1 MKTIKSYML
10 ALAAVAASAAVMTT
24 LPACSDDFE
33 TPEAVEPTTDLVP
46 NTTIAELKKRFWQ
59 GDFNY
64 VTKVPANKDGSHVII
79 HGWVTSSDEES
90 NFYKNLVIQDETAAI
105 TMSINS
111 YNLYLRYR
119 RGQEIVLD
127 MTDMYI
133 GKYRGLQQLGM
144 PEEYFQG
151 NTDQASF
158 MSPEFFQIH
167 AHLKGYPDL
176 SKIDTLAVDNF
187 DEFNTNPS
195 NVRKYQSRLVRF
207 RNVSFVNGG
216 KALFSAWHTS
226 DNDLQNQNITDSRG
240 NQIPVRTSGYST
252 FWNNVLPTGVGD
264 VVAVASYYQ
273 NSANPKSSPW
283 QLVLIDLEG
292 CIGFAEPKGDITNP
306 YTVDDVVQLEAAGQ
320 TGTGWVKGYIVGAP
334 NIDVT
339 SITANENIQWEA
351 GEDGFALANTL
362 VIGQTAETRE
372 IDHALVIELPSGSV
386 FQTLGNLREHPE
398 LLGREILVN
407 ATFAKYMDTYGLTGN
422 SGAADSFKIEGVE
435 NGDVPD
441 NPDQPVDP
449 GVGSGKSEIKI
460 DFSDPEAL
468 GVVKAAPSEATV
480 SDGFT
485 YDGVKVTITQGQG
498 FGLNQELRFFTSA
511 AGVVDFRCSS
521 GGGSKG
527 HTFTVQYGDNIKK
540 IVFTGAYSQQDKNF
554 NFTADPGTFTAPDWT
569 GDSKTV
575 TFTTTG
581 EVHLLS
587 MTIYTDGDGSGD
599 TPVTPPVTGGATV
612 FEETFASGQGQ
623 FTIENVVMPDAASYI
638 WTADTQY
645 GYMKASAY
653 ISGVSYASDSYLI
666 SPAVNLSGATGCK
679 ISFEHVFNKF
689 PDLAFAKANCT
700 LCVREVGSTDWTAVP
715 IPNTS
720 DNTAWKPFANSGDID
735 LSRWDGKNIQFA
747 FRYVSEEGKSGT
759 WEVKNVKLTK
769 AN

>member
-46 NTTIAELKKRFWQ
+46 NTTIAELKERFWQ

-64 VTKVPANKDGSHVII
+64 VTKVPANEDGSHVII

-127 MTDMYI
+127 ITDMYI

-273 NSANPKSSPW
+273 NSANSKSSPW

-441 NPDQPVDP
+441 NPDQPTPP
-449 GVGSGKSEIKI
+449 G
-460 DFSDPEAL
+460 
-468 GVVKAAPSEATV
+468 
-480 SDGFT
+480 
-485 YDGVKVTITQGQG
+485 
-498 FGLNQELRFFTSA
+498 
-511 AGVVDFRCSS
+511 
-521 GGGSKG
+521 
-527 HTFTVQYGDNIKK
+527 GDI
-540 IVFTGAYSQQDKNF
+540 A
-554 NFTADPGTFTAPDWT
+554 
-569 GDSKTV
+569 
-575 TFTTTG
+575 
-581 EVHLLS
+581 
-587 MTIYTDGDGSGD
+587 DGDGTEASPYAPSQIIAMNPQSNTEALVTGVYVSGYIVGYMPSTGTYLDKAIFEAGDVKTNLVLGPSADCKDWNLCISLQLPNTAIRTALNLADHPENLGKLVTVSGD
-599 TPVTPPVTGGATV
+599 VFKYCGGPGIKNTKTYTWADGSGGDTPPVTPPVTGGATV